1 MHPVPDPPP
10 EAEGNLRGLLA
21 ARKGHFRLESG
32 HHGDVWLDLDQWFL
46 RPGRL
51 RPFVVQLAAR
61 LQPHGIEAVCGP
73 MVGGAFVAQLVASE
87 LDVAFCYA
95 ERSHPGTAALYPVDY
110 ELPNALRAGIRGKNV
125 AVVDDVINAG
135 SAVRGTLADVQ
146 ACGARPAALGAL
158 LVLGSSASDIAAMA
172 GIPLES
178 IATLSSDLW
187 KPAECPL
194 CASGVP
200 LEDAGA

>member
-1 MHPVPDPPP
+1 M
-10 EAEGNLRGLLA
+10 LA
-21 ARKGHFRLESG
+21 ARKGHFKLESG
-32 HHGDVWLDLDQWFL
+32 HHGDVWLDLDHWFV

-73 MVGGAFVAQLVASE
+73 MVGGAFVAQVIASE
-87 LDVAFCYA
+87 LDVDFYYT
-95 ERSHPGTAALYPVDY
+95 ERSQPRTAALYPVDY
-110 ELPNALRAGIRGKNV
+110 RLPSALRAGIGGKHV

-135 SAVRGTLADVQ
+135 SAVRGTLADLQ

-158 LVLGSSASDIAAMA
+158 VMLGSSASDMAAVA
-172 GIPLES
+172 GIPVEC
-178 IATLSSDLW
+178 IATLSSGLW
-187 KPAECPL
+187 TPDECPL
-194 CASGVP
+194 CARGVP